1 MGEPK
6 IKTSNLKKDLQ
17 SIKLTKQQVE
27 SGEYQLDEI
36 FELENEGQ
44 IIGLYWQYD
53 LKDFVQQETSFDEN
67 ARIRNFGTKEWT
79 SLFNHPFFQRRKPQ
93 LIQAVDTKVTE
104 EFFLLEQGQ
113 KAGPYTIEE
122 IKNMV
127 ETKTALLTDMV
138 SVDGGQSWGKI
149 YEIEEFDRRKMDM
162 AHSLPAAPEEELLR
176 AHEEKVIEKISN
188 QDQETDAIAGLAY
201 IGNMKMGKVSDSQ
214 VEEKVQAEQVIEE
227 EDGTNSKWIQVFW
240 IGLFAVSLAGIVWLF
255 YPSSNTSSSTQG
267 TKLGK
272 MAPIQKLKPT
282 KTWKTKTP
290 TKAPS
295 RSSAAR
301 RNNTRVNN
309 RDTSRTRKT
318 TPFKQTSTY
327 KRAQK
332 ERERKVANDDDF
344 VKVENYEDENYYDDA
359 SDPVELDPVRET
371 LSKET
376 IDPEEAEYREFDAA
390 DQADP
395 AMEKDPSNEVETYED
410 Y

>member
-17 SIKLTKQQVE
+17 NIKLTKQQVE

-44 IIGLYWQYD
+44 IVGLYWQYD

-67 ARIRNFGTKEWT
+67 ARIRNFGQKEWT

-93 LIQAVDTKVTE
+93 LIQAVDSNTAD

-113 KAGPYTIEE
+113 KAGPYSIEE
-122 IKNMV
+122 IKSMV
-127 ETKTALLTDMV
+127 ESKTALLTDMV

-162 AHSLPAAPEEELLR
+162 THSLPAAPEEEILR
-176 AHEEKVIEKISN
+176 SHQEKVIEKISN

-201 IGNMKMGKVSDSQ
+201 IGNMKMGKVNDSQ
-214 VEEKVQAEQVIEE
+214 VEDKVQVEQNIEE
-227 EDGTNSKWIQVFW
+227 ESETNSKWIQVFW
-240 IGLFAVSLAGIVWLF
+240 IGLFAVSLAGIIWLF
-255 YPSSNTSSSTQG
+255 YPSSNTSSSTKG
-267 TKLGK
+267 TKHGK
-272 MAPIQKLKPT
+272 LSPIQKVKPT
-282 KTWKTKTP
+282 KTWKAKTP
-290 TKAPS
+290 TKAPT
-295 RSSAAR
+295 RSPAVR
-301 RNNTRVNN
+301 RNNTRVDD
-309 RDTSRTRKT
+309 RDRSRARKT

-327 KRAQK
+327 KRAKK
-332 ERERKVANDDDF
+332 EREKKVANDDDF

-376 IDPEEAEYREFDAA
+376 IDPVESEYGEYDAV
-390 DQADP
+390 DQSDP
-395 AMEKDPSNEVETYED
+395 AMENDPSKEVETYEE